1 MPRRRQTPE
10 QLRRCVLAVS
20 QRLMKDE
27 GLGPSEATSRAFAIC
42 TSSFQR
48 YGYLEPGTNRP
59 TGRGRYRSRK
69 KASDD
74 EAMLKSLRYQR
85 LLEAARMQRAAS
97 RLDRDRFKRHR
108 AMLRGEQTLRG
119 EETLRGAAN
128 KSLPSR
134 DVCESLKPL
143 REAMELVFSC
153 ETAYGTC
160 KSYNPAAAHCFMASA
175 LLQDLYGGEIVYG
188 EVGMVPHY
196 WVKIGRRYVDLTG
209 DQFGRPP
216 IQCAT
221 QSPYPVR
228 QVFPR
233 KPHERDEQDTK
244 VQDKY
249 DLFKQRVSQTLR
261 GMGQRGMASAL
272 GGP

>member
-1 MPRRRQTPE
+1 M
-10 QLRRCVLAVS
+10 
-20 QRLMKDE
+20 
-27 GLGPSEATSRAFAIC
+27 
-42 TSSFQR
+42 
-48 YGYLEPGTNRP
+48 EPGTNRP

-74 EAMLKSLRYQR
+74 EALLKSLRYQR
-85 LLEAARMQRAAS
+85 LLEAARTQRAAS
-97 RLDRDRFKRHR
+97 RLDRDRFERHR
-108 AMLRGEQTLRG
+108 ALLRGEPPM
-119 EETLRGAAN
+119 RGAAN
-128 KSLPSR
+128 KALPSR

-196 WVKIGRRYVDLTG
+196 WAKIGRRYVDLTG

-221 QSPYPVR
+221 RSPYPVKQTFQR
-228 QVFPR
+228 EPN
-233 KPHERDEQDTK
+233 ERDENDAK
-244 VQDKY
+244 VQHKY

-261 GMGQRGMASAL
+261 GMGQRGMAEVLEQA
-272 GGP
+272 